1 MDTMMEDKGYLTG
14 QARPEEAPKRRIG
27 QEEIRRA
34 NEILHKYKAGK
45 ANLEKRVISDENW
58 WKLRHWKEIS
68 GGTDAM
74 KTTSAWLFNVIMGK
88 HADAVE
94 AYPEPNILPREEGD
108 KAEAK
113 ILSSIIPCVMERN
126 GFEQTYSDCAWKKM
140 KSGTA
145 IYGVFWDKNAVG
157 GMGDIAIR
165 PADPLNLFWKPGIS
179 YIEESPNLFAVDVVE
194 NRTLEEIYPELT
206 GKLRGNSMTI
216 SKYIYDD
223 SVDTSDT
230 SLVVDWYYK
239 RRQGGKT
246 VLHYC
251 KYVGETV
258 LYASEDDPQCRD
270 GFYTDGE
277 YPYVFD
283 ALFPVEGSPC
293 GYGYIDIGKSAQ
305 ESIDKMNQA
314 IVNNCLL
321 AATPR
326 FFVRQDG
333 AVNEKEFADWT
344 KPFVHVN
351 GNLGDDTIK
360 QIQINPL
367 SGTYVTILNNKIEE
381 LKFTSG
387 NQDVNNGGTASGV
400 TAASAIAA
408 LQEAAGRSSKASTKS
423 AYRAYARI
431 VNKCIERIRQ
441 FYDMPRQFR
450 ITGQYGTE
458 QFVSY
463 SNSGLQPQYQGMDF
477 GVDTGYRLPV
487 FDIRVS
493 AQKENPYTKMS
504 QNELALQFYNLG
516 FFNPQLTDQ
525 ALATLEMMDFNGKD
539 SVQQRIQ
546 QNGTMYQQL
555 ILYQQ
560 MALTL
565 AAKYEPQMA
574 EGLAQNIMGADMAAV
589 PQARK
594 EDDTKIKDEEKENAV
609 VANARAKSQAA
620 TQPR

>member
-1 MDTMMEDKGYLTG
+1 ML
-14 QARPEEAPKRRIG
+14 
-27 QEEIRRA
+27 
-34 NEILHKYKAGK
+34 
-45 ANLEKRVISDENW
+45 
-58 WKLRHWKEIS
+58 
-68 GGTDAM
+68 
-74 KTTSAWLFNVIMGK
+74 
-88 HADAVE
+88 
-94 AYPEPNILPREEGD
+94 
-108 KAEAK
+108 
-113 ILSSIIPCVMERN
+113 
-126 GFEQTYSDCAWKKM
+126 
-140 KSGTA
+140 
-145 IYGVFWDKNAVG
+145 
-157 GMGDIAIR
+157 
-165 PADPLNLFWKPGIS
+165 
-179 YIEESPNLFAVDVVE
+179 
-194 NRTLEEIYPELT
+194 
-206 GKLRGNSMTI
+206 
-216 SKYIYDD
+216 
-223 SVDTSDT
+223 
-230 SLVVDWYYK
+230 
-239 RRQGGKT
+239 
-246 VLHYC
+246 
-251 KYVGETV
+251 
-258 LYASEDDPQCRD
+258 
-270 GFYTDGE
+270 
-277 YPYVFD
+277 
-283 ALFPVEGSPC
+283 
-293 GYGYIDIGKSAQ
+293 
-305 ESIDKMNQA
+305 
-314 IVNNCLL
+314 
-321 AATPR
+321 
-326 FFVRQDG
+326 
-333 AVNEKEFADWT
+333 
-344 KPFVHVN
+344 PFVHVN

-408 LQEAAGRSSKASTKS
+408 LQEAAGRSSKAATKS